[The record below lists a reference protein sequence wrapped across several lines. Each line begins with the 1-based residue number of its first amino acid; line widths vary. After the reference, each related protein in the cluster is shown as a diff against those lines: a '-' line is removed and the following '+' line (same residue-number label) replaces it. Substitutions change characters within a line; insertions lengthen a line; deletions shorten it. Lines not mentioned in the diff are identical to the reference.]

1 MMQTVPSLV
10 GTGTAIA
17 AAASGLVFGHP
28 TDSDADRPLARR
40 VLHKRNASLDPSP
53 NRHDRLSFPSAAS
66 RPATSHPHQA
76 MTMAAEDV
84 NNSTLPRPASR
95 SRPPLSRYQ
104 RPQSSQ
110 FPSRR
115 SSIKNNALG
124 NETEVTS
131 AHQVDS
137 RRNSLSSTGSWIR
150 RLSLRPLSQHGSSP
164 RSSMVVDRQSVTLS
178 HSSTAPILRPKSA
191 APNLPPNKLVKRSP
205 STHAHDSQQVSRS
218 KSRGHL
224 PTLRR
229 PATSHQRTATL
240 EQLRLNAQENQGF
253 PLSGEPKY
261 SFEQRPSTDSVF
273 TGSNTTTSQ
282 TLSENTH
289 WSSFFHSRRTTL
301 AVDGRPSTGSPRSRA
316 NTVRRISAKAFSV
329 CQNTVH
335 LVKPKMVTSS
345 SVPSLRRG
353 PSTHLAPPAEIVPEQ
368 AEQEAHEEQKYTN
381 QQALAAA
388 RQDEALSPTR
398 AEDGRDD
405 VTERPSSSMRMRR
418 SLSTSFATVT
428 GHLVAKTSGSIRR
441 PKRGERQPVS
451 AVSSVGR
458 RHASAPISGS
468 TAVLAGVEHET
479 MGLKPPMASPK
490 QGPQQPLPRT
500 VSASAALDAPLQ
512 QKHQQ
517 QPQQA
522 GQHAQQPQQVQQVQ
536 QRTRQPS
543 RHHHHHQRPQ
553 QQHPQHPYGA
563 ATTTTT
569 TSSSSFHGSHKR
581 NLSSPLPPPPQRAL
595 NFQIDNSLPRAASFS
610 PAFGPA
616 GGVAAAATAVHSVRP
631 LQPSTSST
639 ASSAL
644 STSHQRSPYYETS
657 PVMEGFDSD
666 ARGFTSGDDDD
677 TDFKSDTLYDSLR
690 TVASSRARAVDTPLE
705 SVYDESPP
713 STASNGKARRLS
725 IHEMLDK
732 AWDAD
737 DRITEEDETSQT
749 PVRAP
754 ATKVNAPTRHDAAHN
769 GPSANDLRLAVNP
782 IHSSFPTRDFGR
794 MSLED
799 DFDDDWAR
807 YEDEADSHIS
817 PLSAPS
823 KSSLNAKGMNPNVR
837 LALANMS
844 NGDEGSEN
852 APHPERP
859 LSNIFDWS
867 EPSTQDKH
875 DAERRSGRPQ
885 TAYGKQA
892 VDPRGGRSANRRG
905 PAPAHVRSQSVP
917 VVHDAA
923 DEHKPTG
930 AKYGTWGL
938 GTKTVSEDWDEDFEF
953 GSAADNDDRA
963 NESMFAV
970 PESIRASQPSVKA
983 HSGQIRELSLLVND
997 LKRLCRHGRDMGLL
1011 EGSQKALWKEAE
1023 GVIALASPDDETM
1036 DDDLDSNPSVDLDAF
1051 DGKAK
1056 QGDSRPKTPQTEPF
1070 HVGSPKL
1077 EPSISKT
1084 AVLRERHS
1092 PRRRSVFSP
1101 DDDIFGGAESSAD
1114 KKAGSSKKPSQQP
1127 PQTPERLADVNG
1139 VVRTV
1144 MEAMQH
1150 RSHSDAILET
1160 GKPSRKVQFDTNSL
1174 KALVRRSGELRD
1186 ALSDIIRRTDQLTQ
1200 SPARPLRHDRD
1211 RGPDSSPAFTR
1222 VFDDPGSSP
1231 PHRGTTRSR
1240 GNTSL
1245 KQTTSPDSSP
1255 PPQMERRFP
1264 LMTVR

>member
-1 MMQTVPSLV
+1 MELLELVEYEPATRPFQCDWDSCNKSFNRKSDLQRHYRIHTNERPYSCSIPGCGKSFIQRSALTVHIRTH
-10 GTGTAIA
+10 TGEKPHQCQHLGCGKRF
-17 AAASGLVFGHP
+17 S
-28 TDSDADRPLARR
+28 DSSSLARHR
-40 VLHKRNASLDPSP
+40 RIHTGKRP
-53 NRHDRLSFPSAAS
+53 
-66 RPATSHPHQA
+66 
-76 MTMAAEDV
+76 
-84 NNSTLPRPASR
+84 
-95 SRPPLSRYQ
+95 Y
-104 RPQSSQ
+104 
-110 FPSRR
+110 
-115 SSIKNNALG
+115 KC
-124 NETEVTS
+124 
-131 AHQVDS
+131 
-137 RRNSLSSTGSWIR
+137 
-150 RLSLRPLSQHGSSP
+150 
-164 RSSMVVDRQSVTLS
+164 
-178 HSSTAPILRPKSA
+178 
-191 APNLPPNKLVKRSP
+191 
-205 STHAHDSQQVSRS
+205 AHD
-218 KSRGHL
+218 
-224 PTLRR
+224 
-229 PATSHQRTATL
+229 
-240 EQLRLNAQENQGF
+240 
-253 PLSGEPKY
+253 
-261 SFEQRPSTDSVF
+261 
-273 TGSNTTTSQ
+273 
-282 TLSENTH
+282 
-289 WSSFFHSRRTTL
+289 
-301 AVDGRPSTGSPRSRA
+301 
-316 NTVRRISAKAFSV
+316 
-329 CQNTVH
+329 
-335 LVKPKMVTSS
+335 
-345 SVPSLRRG
+345 
-353 PSTHLAPPAEIVPEQ
+353 
-368 AEQEAHEEQKYTN
+368 
-381 QQALAAA
+381 
-388 RQDEALSPTR
+388 
-398 AEDGRDD
+398 
-405 VTERPSSSMRMRR
+405 
-418 SLSTSFATVT
+418 
-428 GHLVAKTSGSIRR
+428 
-441 PKRGERQPVS
+441 
-451 AVSSVGR
+451 
-458 RHASAPISGS
+458 
-468 TAVLAGVEHET
+468 
-479 MGLKPPMASPK
+479 
-490 QGPQQPLPRT
+490 
-500 VSASAALDAPLQ
+500 
-512 QKHQQ
+512 
-517 QPQQA
+517 
-522 GQHAQQPQQVQQVQ
+522 
-536 QRTRQPS
+536 
-543 RHHHHHQRPQ
+543 
-553 QQHPQHPYGA
+553 
-563 ATTTTT
+563 
-569 TSSSSFHGSHKR
+569 
-581 NLSSPLPPPPQRAL
+581 
-595 NFQIDNSLPRAASFS
+595 
-610 PAFGPA
+610 
-616 GGVAAAATAVHSVRP
+616 
-631 LQPSTSST
+631 
-639 ASSAL
+639 
-644 STSHQRSPYYETS
+644 
-657 PVMEGFDSD
+657 
-666 ARGFTSGDDDD
+666 
-677 TDFKSDTLYDSLR
+677 
-690 TVASSRARAVDTPLE
+690 
-705 SVYDESPP
+705 
-713 STASNGKARRLS
+713 
-725 IHEMLDK
+725 
-732 AWDAD
+732 
-737 DRITEEDETSQT
+737 
-749 PVRAP
+749 
-754 ATKVNAPTRHDAAHN
+754 
-769 GPSANDLRLAVNP
+769 GPSADDMRLAANP

-844 NGDEGSEN
+844 HGDHGSEN

-885 TAYGKQA
+885 TAYGKQV
-892 VDPRGGRSANRRG
+892 VDPRGGRSTNRRG

-917 VVHDAA
+917 VVHDVA

-963 NESMFAV
+963 NQSMFAV

-1056 QGDSRPKTPQTEPF
+1056 QGDPRPKTPQTESF
-1070 HVGSPKL
+1070 YVGSPKL

-1114 KKAGSSKKPSQQP
+1114 KKASSSSKKPSQQP

-1150 RSHSDAILET
+1150 RSHSDTILET

-1231 PHRGTTRSR
+1231 PRRATRSR

>member
-1 MMQTVPSLV
+1 M
-10 GTGTAIA
+10 A
-17 AAASGLVFGHP
+17 
-28 TDSDADRPLARR
+28 
-40 VLHKRNASLDPSP
+40 
-53 NRHDRLSFPSAAS
+53 
-66 RPATSHPHQA
+66 
-76 MTMAAEDV
+76 MAADDL
-84 NNSTLPRPASR
+84 NHSTLPRPASR

-110 FPSRR
+110 FPSRHPSAR
-115 SSIKNNALG
+115 NSTLG
-124 NETEVTS
+124 NDTEIS
-131 AHQVDS
+131 SGQQVDS

-164 RSSMVVDRQSVTLS
+164 RSSMLLDRQSVTLS
-178 HSSTAPILRPKSA
+178 HSSTVPILRPKTA
-191 APNLPPNKLVKRSP
+191 AANLPPNKLVKRTP
-205 STHAHDSQQVSRS
+205 SNQNHDSPQVVRS

-240 EQLRLNAQENQGF
+240 EKLRLNAQENQALPF
-253 PLSGEPKY
+253 AGEPKY
-261 SFEQRPSTDSVF
+261 SFEQRPSIESVC

-289 WSSFFHSRRTTL
+289 WSSFFHSRRTSL
-301 AVDGRPSTGSPRSRA
+301 SVDGRPTTGSPRSRA
-316 NTVRRISAKAFSV
+316 NTVRRLSSKAISV
-329 CQNTVH
+329 YQNTVH

-345 SVPSLRRG
+345 SMPSIPSLRRG
-353 PSTHLAPPAEIVPEQ
+353 PSAHLAPAAEIVPEQ
-368 AEQEAHEEQKYTN
+368 AEQEEQEERKQQHEHDE
-381 QQALAAA
+381 AA
-388 RQDEALSPTR
+388 RQRPATLPREESQDET
-398 AEDGRDD
+398 
-405 VTERPSSSMRMRR
+405 TQRPSSAMRMKR

-428 GHLVAKTSGSIRR
+428 GHLVSKSSGSIRR
-441 PKRGERQPVS
+441 SKRGERQSVS
-451 AVSSVGR
+451 GVASVDR

-468 TAVLAGVEHET
+468 RAVLAGVEHDT
-479 MGLKPPMASPK
+479 TGLMPPIASLN
-490 QGPQQPLPRT
+490 QGPPAPLPRT
-500 VSASAALDAPLQ
+500 ASASAALYAPLQ
-512 QKHQQ
+512 LQQEEQALERPTLQQQQSLQQHQQ
-517 QPQQA
+517 Q
-522 GQHAQQPQQVQQVQ
+522 QHALQQSLQQPLHQQS
-536 QRTRQPS
+536 TR
-543 RHHHHHQRPQ
+543 QRPQ
-553 QQHPQHPYGA
+553 RPPQPLHPHPQHSHHTHYAHQPQTHPYSA
-563 ATTTTT
+563 SLQATTTTTSTAAAPTT
-569 TSSSSFHGSHKR
+569 TSSSSFHGSQRR

-595 NFQIDNSLPRAASFS
+595 NFQIDNSLPRAASLS
-610 PAFGPA
+610 PALGPA
-616 GGVAAAATAVHSVRP
+616 GGVAAPATVYSVRP

-639 ASSAL
+639 ASSAM
-644 STSHQRSPYYETS
+644 STSNQRSPYYETS
-657 PVMEGFDSD
+657 PMMEGFDND
-666 ARGFTSGDDDD
+666 ARGFISGDDDD

-690 TVASSRARAVDTPLE
+690 TVASSRTRAVDTPLE

-732 AWDAD
+732 AWDGD

-754 ATKVNAPTRHDAAHN
+754 STARVKAPARNDVRDD
-769 GPSANDLRLAVNP
+769 PSADNLRLATNP
-782 IHSSFPTRDFGR
+782 IHSAFPARDFGR

-823 KSSLNAKGMNPNVR
+823 KSSLNAKGMNPKVR
-837 LALANMS
+837 LALTNMS

-852 APHPERP
+852 TERP

-885 TAYGKQA
+885 TAYGKQPL
-892 VDPRGGRSANRRG
+892 DPRGGRSASRRG

-923 DEHKPTG
+923 DEYKPAG

-953 GSAADNDDRA
+953 GSVADNDDRA

-1036 DDDLDSNPSVDLDAF
+1036 DDDGEAETPVDLDAF

-1056 QGDSRPKTPQTEPF
+1056 QADQRPKTPQTEPF

-1114 KKAGSSKKPSQQP
+1114 KKASSSSKKPNQQQ

-1150 RSHSDAILET
+1150 RSHTDAIPET

-1231 PHRGTTRSR
+1231 PRRVTRSR

-1255 PPQMERRFP
+1255 PPQLERRFP